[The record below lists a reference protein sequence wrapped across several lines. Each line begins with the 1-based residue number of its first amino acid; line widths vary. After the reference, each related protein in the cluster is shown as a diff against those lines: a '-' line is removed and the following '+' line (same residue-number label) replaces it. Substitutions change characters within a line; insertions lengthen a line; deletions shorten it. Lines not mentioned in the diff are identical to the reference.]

1 MVNYKGRS
9 HVPDSL
15 KKWSPDEVNATI
27 GRLNAIGLSSLH
39 LICHIIFKQ
48 RKSAVFFVSKMRV
61 LRVGCIPYCILSYNF
76 VALETII
83 PQPMAQV

>member
-1 MVNYKGRS
+1 MAARPELRLLRTVLTTEAPFAGCFFFVLPLLYYLN
-9 HVPDSL
+9 
-15 KKWSPDEVNATI
+15 WSPDEVNATI

-61 LRVGCIPYCILSYNF
+61 L
-76 VALETII
+76 
-83 PQPMAQV
+83 